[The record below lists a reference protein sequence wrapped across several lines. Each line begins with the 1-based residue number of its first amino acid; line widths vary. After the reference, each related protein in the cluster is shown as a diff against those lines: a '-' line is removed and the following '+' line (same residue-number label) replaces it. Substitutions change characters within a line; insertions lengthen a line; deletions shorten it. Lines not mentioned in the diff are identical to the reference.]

1 MEKKAV
7 HDKKQS
13 ALAGAAGR
21 DVVLFDGVCNLCNG
35 AVDFILDRDPEGKL
49 AFASLQSGAG
59 QELLAQ
65 HGLSTENFDSV
76 VLLKEGKVYRK
87 STAALEIAGRLKG
100 AWPMLKVFKL
110 VPRPLRDAIYNF
122 IGRNRYNFFGKREQ
136 CRMPTPEIRNR
147 FLEGL

>member
-1 MEKKAV
+1 MEKV
-7 HDKKQS
+7 VSDKKQDT
-13 ALAGAAGR
+13 LVRAAGR

-35 AVDFILDRDPEGKL
+35 AVDFILDRDPKGQL
-49 AFASLQSGAG
+49 AFASLQSEAG

-76 VLLKEGKVYRK
+76 VLLKGGRVYQK

-100 AWPMLKVFKL
+100 AWPLLRAFKI

-122 IGRNRYNFFGKREQ
+122 IGSNRYRFFGKREQ

-147 FLEGL
+147 FIEGL